1 MALLVMSCSSTKV
14 DELGH
19 TDGVGFIG
27 DYSRSEKVET
37 DTGLKKLRYVGDEL
51 KCGSYQKVI
60 FGPVGFYPEV
70 ETCPWRIRT
79 LGRVGWFWA
88 KRCIT

>member
-1 MALLVMSCSSTKV
+1 MRTGSLRVLVVGAMALLVMSCSSTQV

-27 DYSRSEKVET
+27 DYSRFEKVET
-37 DTGLKKLRYVGDEL
+37 DTGLKKFRYVGDEL
-51 KCGSYQKVI
+51 KSGS
-60 FGPVGFYPEV
+60 
-70 ETCPWRIRT
+70 CPWRIRT